1 MHSPYDVM
9 GLIEETA
16 RRDSE
21 GFEFKLPAN
30 FITWQKTADALR
42 MTLIKLRC
50 DNPEVY
56 QEVVDIIY
64 QETSRDYMAHS
75 R

>member
-9 GLIEETA
+9 DLITETA
-16 RRDSE
+16 KRDSN
-21 GFEFKLPAN
+21 GFEFQLPAN
-30 FITWQKTADALR
+30 FIAWQKTSDALR

-50 DNPEVY
+50 DNPKVY
-56 QEVVDIIY
+56 EEVVQTIY
-64 QETSRDYMAHS
+64 QEISSDYMANS